1 MRVFQMI
8 KVRDMQK
15 SDIDFAKSLT
25 DNEDWGNSIEDWQR
39 LMKVSI
45 PLIAVDGEESLGV
58 TTAFDYGNLGM
69 IGNVVVTSE
78 SRGKGIGKILLKEAM
93 KRLESCKS
101 VRVQSRMEVTSFYKE
116 LGFLPEGMSTQFR
129 LDADM
134 KSFQPF
140 DVDSD
145 DNIVPAEGY
154 WDEILAIDQRQFG
167 ADRSQ
172 FLKEI
177 NDYLPQCSFVALG
190 EDSSVKGYIMAKG
203 EDSWYEI
210 GPWVVEPGC
219 KNWQGMLQAT
229 VQAIPDKS
237 TVEILVPA
245 PNFRITN
252 LLDSIGYN
260 AHSYCMSM
268 FYGEDWPDES
278 NICARGGGDKG

>member
-1 MRVFQMI
+1 MI

-140 DVDSD
+140 DVASD

-245 PNFRITN
+245 PNFRIAN

>member
-1 MRVFQMI
+1 
-8 KVRDMQK
+8 MQE
-15 SDIDFAKSLT
+15 SDIEFAKSLT
-25 DNEDWGNSIEDWQR
+25 DSEDWGNSVEDWQR
-39 LMKVSI
+39 LMKISI
-45 PLIAVDGEESLGV
+45 PLIAVDGKPSVGV

-69 IGNVVVTSE
+69 IGNVVVSSK
-78 SRGKGIGKILLKEAM
+78 SRGKGVGKILLKEAM

-101 VRVQSRMEVTSFYKE
+101 VRVQSRMEVTTFYKE
-116 LGFLPEGMSTQFR
+116 LGFLAEGMSTQFR

-140 DVDSD
+140 DVGSD
-145 DNIVPAEGY
+145 ENIVPAEGY
-154 WDEILAIDQRQFG
+154 MDEILAIDQRQFG
-167 ADRSQ
+167 GNRSQ
-172 FLKEI
+172 FLKEL

-190 EDSSVKGYIMAKG
+190 EDGSVKGFIMAKG

-210 GPWVVEPGC
+210 GPWIVEPGC

-237 TVEILVPA
+237 TIEVLVPA
-245 PNFRITN
+245 PNFRVTN

>member
-1 MRVFQMI
+1 MI
-8 KVRDMQK
+8 KVREMLE

-25 DNEDWGNSIEDWQR
+25 DGENWGNSIEDWKR
-39 LMKVSI
+39 LLKISI
-45 PLIAVDGEESLGV
+45 PLIAVDGKQSLGV

-69 IGNVVVTSE
+69 IGNVVVSSK
-78 SRGKGIGKILLKEAM
+78 SRGKGVGKILLKEAM

-101 VRVQSRMEVTSFYKE
+101 VRVQSRMEVSSFYKD

-145 DNIVPAEGY
+145 NNVVSSEGY
-154 WDEILAIDQRQFG
+154 WDEILSIDQRQFG

-177 NDYLPQCSFVALG
+177 SDYLPQCSFVALG
-190 EDSSVKGYIMAKG
+190 EDGSVKGFIMAKG

-210 GPWVVEPGC
+210 GPWIVEPGC

>member
-1 MRVFQMI
+1 MI
-8 KVRDMQK
+8 KIRDMQE
-15 SDIDFAKSLT
+15 SDIEFAKSLT
-25 DNEDWGNSIEDWQR
+25 DSEDWGNSVEDWQR
-39 LMKVSI
+39 LMKISI
-45 PLIAVDGEESLGV
+45 PLIAVDGKKSVGV

-69 IGNVVVTSE
+69 IGNVVVSSQ
-78 SRGKGIGKILLKEAM
+78 SRGKGVGKVLLKEAM

-101 VRVQSRMEVTSFYKE
+101 VRVQSRMEVTTFYKE
-116 LGFLPEGMSTQFR
+116 LGFLAEGMSTQFR

-140 DVDSD
+140 DVGSD
-145 DNIVPAEGY
+145 ENIVPAEGY
-154 WDEILAIDQRQFG
+154 MDEILAIDQRQFG
-167 ADRSQ
+167 GNRSQ

-190 EDSSVKGYIMAKG
+190 EDGSVKGFIMAKG

-210 GPWVVEPGC
+210 GPWIVEPGC

-237 TVEILVPA
+237 TIEVLVPA

>member
-1 MRVFQMI
+1 MVE
-8 KVRDMQK
+8 
-15 SDIDFAKSLT
+15 SDIEFAKSLT
-25 DNEDWGNSIEDWQR
+25 DSEDWGNSIEDWQR
-39 LMKVSI
+39 LMKISI
-45 PLIAVDGEESLGV
+45 PLIAVDGKYSVGV
-58 TTAFDYGNLGM
+58 TTAFDYGNIGM
-69 IGNVVVTSE
+69 IGNVVVSSK
-78 SRGKGIGKILLKEAM
+78 SRGKGVGKILLKEAM

-101 VRVQSRMEVTSFYKE
+101 VRVQSRMEVTTFYKE
-116 LGFLPEGMSTQFR
+116 LGFLAEGMSTQFR

-140 DVDSD
+140 DVGSD
-145 DNIVPAEGY
+145 ENIVPAEGY
-154 WDEILAIDQRQFG
+154 MDEILAIDQRQFG
-167 ADRSQ
+167 GDRSQ
-172 FLKEI
+172 FLKEL

-190 EDSSVKGYIMAKG
+190 EDSSVKGFIMAKG

-210 GPWVVEPGC
+210 GPWIVEPGC

-237 TVEILVPA
+237 TIEVLVPA

>member
-1 MRVFQMI
+1 MVE
-8 KVRDMQK
+8 
-15 SDIDFAKSLT
+15 SDIEFAKSLT
-25 DNEDWGNSIEDWQR
+25 DSEDWGNSIEDWQR
-39 LMKVSI
+39 LMKISI
-45 PLIAVDGEESLGV
+45 PLIAVDGKYSVGV
-58 TTAFDYGNLGM
+58 TTAFDYGNIGM
-69 IGNVVVTSE
+69 IGNVVVSSK
-78 SRGKGIGKILLKEAM
+78 SRGKGVGKILLKEAM

-101 VRVQSRMEVTSFYKE
+101 VRVQSRMEVTTFYKE
-116 LGFLPEGMSTQFR
+116 LGFLAEGMSTQFR

-140 DVDSD
+140 DVGSD
-145 DNIVPAEGY
+145 ENIVPAEGY
-154 WDEILAIDQRQFG
+154 MDEILAIDQRQFG
-167 ADRSQ
+167 GDRSQ
-172 FLKEI
+172 FLKEL

-190 EDSSVKGYIMAKG
+190 EDASVKGFIMAKG

-210 GPWVVEPGC
+210 GPWIVEPGC

-237 TVEILVPA
+237 TIELLVPA
-245 PNFRITN
+245 PNFRVTN

>member
-1 MRVFQMI
+1 MLE
-8 KVRDMQK
+8 
-15 SDIDFAKSLT
+15 SDIEFAKSLT
-25 DNEDWGNSIEDWQR
+25 DSENWGNSIEDWRR
-39 LMKVSI
+39 LLGISI
-45 PLIAVDGEESLGV
+45 PLIAYEGESSLGV

-69 IGNVVVTSE
+69 IGNVVVSSQ
-78 SRGKGIGKILLKEAM
+78 SRGKGVGKILLKEAM

-129 LDADM
+129 LDSDM

-140 DVDSD
+140 DIGSD
-145 DNIVPAEGY
+145 ENIAPAEGY
-154 WDEILAIDQRQFG
+154 MDEILAIDQRQFG
-167 ADRSQ
+167 GDRSQ

-190 EDSSVKGYIMAKG
+190 EDGSVKGFIMAKG
-203 EDSWYEI
+203 EDFWYEI

-237 TVEILVPA
+237 TVEIIVPA
-245 PNFRITN
+245 PNFRVTN
-252 LLDSIGYN
+252 LLDSTGYN
-260 AHSYCMSM
+260 AHSYCISM
-268 FYGEDWPDES
+268 FYGDDWPDES

>member
-1 MRVFQMI
+1 MI
-8 KVRDMQK
+8 KIRDMQE
-15 SDIDFAKSLT
+15 SDIEFAKSLT
-25 DNEDWGNSIEDWQR
+25 DSEDWGNSVEDWQR
-39 LMKVSI
+39 LMKISI
-45 PLIAVDGEESLGV
+45 PLIAVDGKKSVGV

-69 IGNVVVTSE
+69 IGNVVVSSQ
-78 SRGKGIGKILLKEAM
+78 SRGKGVGKVLLKEAM

-101 VRVQSRMEVTSFYKE
+101 VRVQSRMEVTTFYKE
-116 LGFLPEGMSTQFR
+116 LGFLAEGMSTQFR

-140 DVDSD
+140 DVGSD
-145 DNIVPAEGY
+145 ENIVPAEGY
-154 WDEILAIDQRQFG
+154 MDEILAIDQRQFG
-167 ADRSQ
+167 GNRSQ
-172 FLKEI
+172 FLKEL

-190 EDSSVKGYIMAKG
+190 EDSSVKGFIMAKG

-210 GPWVVEPGC
+210 GPWIVEPGC

-229 VQAIPDKS
+229 VQAIPDNS
-237 TVEILVPA
+237 TIEVLVPA
-245 PNFRITN
+245 PNFRVTN

>member
-1 MRVFQMI
+1 MI
-8 KVRDMQK
+8 KIRDMLE
-15 SDIDFAKSLT
+15 SDIEFAKSLT
-25 DNEDWGNSIEDWQR
+25 DSENWGNSIEDWRR
-39 LMKVSI
+39 LLGISI
-45 PLIAVDGEESLGV
+45 PLIAYEGESSLGV

-69 IGNVVVTSE
+69 IGNVVVSSQ
-78 SRGKGIGKILLKEAM
+78 SRGKGVGKILLKEAM

-129 LDADM
+129 LDSDM

-140 DVDSD
+140 DIGSD
-145 DNIVPAEGY
+145 ENIAPAEGY
-154 WDEILAIDQRQFG
+154 MDEILAIDQRQFG
-167 ADRSQ
+167 GDRSQ

-190 EDSSVKGYIMAKG
+190 EDGSVKGFIMAKG
-203 EDSWYEI
+203 EDFWYEI

-237 TVEILVPA
+237 TVEIIVPA
-245 PNFRITN
+245 PNFRVTN
-252 LLDSIGYN
+252 LLDSTGYN
-260 AHSYCMSM
+260 AHSYCISM
-268 FYGEDWPDES
+268 FYGDDWPDES